1 MTDAGAPGELWLVR
15 HGDTEWTE
23 TGRHTSHTDVA
34 LTARGREQATSV
46 GGVLDGR
53 PFSVVLAS
61 PMTRSIDT
69 CRLAG
74 YGDHLEIDDDL
85 KEWDYGEYEGR
96 TTAEIRQERPGWTVW
111 AGSPGGESLEH
122 AAGRARRVIER
133 ASSAGGDAA
142 LFSHGHFLRILGAT
156 WLSLPPEGGRL
167 LSLGTASLSI
177 LGYERE
183 ARVIRGWNR
192 SCEVG

>member
-1 MTDAGAPGELWLVR
+1 VTAGPGELWLVR
-15 HGDTEWTE
+15 HGETEWTA
-23 TGRHTSHTDVA
+23 TGQHTSHTDVP
-34 LTARGREQATSV
+34 LTDTGREQATSV
-46 GGVLDGR
+46 GGVLAGR
-53 PFSVVLAS
+53 PFTVVLSS
-61 PMTRSIDT
+61 PMARALDT

-74 YGDHLEIDDDL
+74 YGDKVEIDDDL

-96 TTAEIRQERPGWTVW
+96 ATADIRTERAGWTVW
-111 AGSPGGESLEH
+111 AGSPGGEPL
-122 AAGRARRVIER
+122 ADAGARARRVIER
-133 ASSAGGDAA
+133 ATAAGGDAA

-156 WLSLPPEGGRL
+156 WVGLPPEGGRL

-183 ARVIRGWNR
+183 TRVIRQWNR

>member
-1 MTDAGAPGELWLVR
+1 MSDGGEPGELWLVR
-15 HGDTEWTE
+15 HGETEWTE
-23 TGRHTSHTDVA
+23 TGKHTSRTDVA

-46 GGVLDGR
+46 GGVLAGR
-53 PFSVVLAS
+53 PFAVVLSS

-74 YGDHLEIDDDL
+74 YGDRLEVDDDL
-85 KEWDYGEYEGR
+85 KEWDYGDYEGR

-111 AGSPGGESLEH
+111 AGSPSGEPLEH

-133 ASSAGGDAA
+133 ACAAGGDAA

-156 WLSLPPEGGRL
+156 WLGLQPEGGRL
-167 LSLGTASLSI
+167 LSLGTASLST

>member
-1 MTDAGAPGELWLVR
+1 VSDGGEPGELWLVR
-15 HGDTEWTE
+15 HGETEWTE
-23 TGRHTSHTDVA
+23 TGKHTSRTDVA

-46 GGVLDGR
+46 GGVLAGR
-53 PFSVVLAS
+53 PFAVVLSS

-74 YGDHLEIDDDL
+74 YGDRLEVDDDL
-85 KEWDYGEYEGR
+85 KEWDYGDYEGR

-111 AGSPGGESLEH
+111 AGSPSGEPLEH

-133 ASSAGGDAA
+133 ACAAGGDAA

-156 WLSLPPEGGRL
+156 WLGLQPEGGRL
-167 LSLGTASLSI
+167 LSLGTASLST

>member
-1 MTDAGAPGELWLVR
+1 MSDGGGPGELWLVR

-23 TGRHTSHTDVA
+23 TGQHTSRTDVA

-46 GGVLDGR
+46 GGVLAGR
-53 PFSVVLAS
+53 PFSVVLSS

-74 YGDHLEIDDDL
+74 YGNNLEIDDDL

-96 TTAEIRQERPGWTVW
+96 TTAEIRQDRPGWTVW
-111 AGSPGGESLEH
+111 VGSPGGEPLEH
-122 AAGRARRVIER
+122 AAERARRVIER

-156 WLSLPPEGGRL
+156 WLGLPPEGGRL
-167 LSLGTASLSI
+167 LSLGTAALSI

-192 SCEVG
+192 SCETG

>member
-1 MTDAGAPGELWLVR
+1 MTPGELWLVR
-15 HGDTEWTE
+15 HGETEWTE

-34 LTARGREQATSV
+34 LSATGREQATSV
-46 GGVLDGR
+46 GGVLAGR
-53 PFSVVLAS
+53 PFSVVLSS

-74 YGDHLEIDDDL
+74 YGARLEIDDDL

-96 TTAEIRQERPGWTVW
+96 TTEEIRQERPGWTVW
-111 AGSPGGESLEH
+111 AGSPGGEPPDH
-122 AAGRARRVIER
+122 AAARARRVIER
-133 ASSAGGDAA
+133 AAAAGGDAA

-156 WLSLPPEGGRL
+156 WLGLPPEGGRV

-183 ARVIRGWNR
+183 TRVIRGWNW
-192 SCEVG
+192 SCEVS

>member
-1 MTDAGAPGELWLVR
+1 VSDGGASGELWLVR
-15 HGDTEWTE
+15 HGETEWTE

-34 LTARGREQATSV
+34 LTAKGREQATSV
-46 GGVLDGR
+46 GDVLAGR
-53 PFSVVLAS
+53 QFSVVLSS
-61 PMTRSIDT
+61 PMARAIDT
-69 CRLAG
+69 CRLTG
-74 YGDHLEIDDDL
+74 YGDRLELDDDL

-96 TTAEIRQERPGWTVW
+96 TSDEIRKERPGWTVW
-111 AGSPGGESLEH
+111 VGSPGGEPLAH
-122 AAGRARRVIER
+122 AATRARRVIER
-133 ASSAGGDAA
+133 ASAAGGDAV

-156 WLSLPPEGGRL
+156 WLGLPPEGGRL

-183 ARVIRGWNR
+183 TRVVRGWNW